1 MKYLGQKDYRHSTPE
16 KTGLLITNLGTPE
29 APTAPALR
37 KYLAEFLWDPRVVEI
52 PRPVWWLLLNLIILR
67 IRPKRSAAAYEKVWT
82 SEGSPLMSRTR
93 NQCAGIKHQLEML
106 GLAHLE
112 VEFAMRYGQPSIES
126 ALLKLQQKNVS
137 KLVVLPLYPQY
148 SGSTTGSTFDA
159 IAHTFTKL
167 RWTPELRFIQKYAA
181 HDAYITA
188 CAEQIHNHWQT
199 HGRNEKLIFSFH
211 GVPKRYLMSG
221 DPYHCQCHKTARLI
235 VAKLHLSD
243 DQWMTTF
250 QSRFGREEWLQ
261 PYTDKTMEK
270 LGQQGV
276 KSLDI
281 FCPGFS
287 SDCVE
292 TLEEIDMEN
301 REIFMESGGSEFS
314 YIPALNSDDAHIKAL
329 TQIALEHMQG
339 WPAADPDFVPIEID
353 ELCQQRALARG
364 AKQ

>member
-1 MKYLGQKDYRHSTPE
+1 
-16 KTGLLITNLGTPE
+16 
-29 APTAPALR
+29 
-37 KYLAEFLWDPRVVEI
+37 
-52 PRPVWWLLLNLIILR
+52 
-67 IRPKRSAAAYEKVWT
+67 
-82 SEGSPLMSRTR
+82 
-93 NQCAGIKHQLEML
+93 
-106 GLAHLE
+106 
-112 VEFAMRYGQPSIES
+112 
-126 ALLKLQQKNVS
+126 
-137 KLVVLPLYPQY
+137 
-148 SGSTTGSTFDA
+148 
-159 IAHTFTKL
+159 
-167 RWTPELRFIQKYAA
+167 
-181 HDAYITA
+181 
-188 CAEQIHNHWQT
+188 
-199 HGRNEKLIFSFH
+199 
-211 GVPKRYLMSG
+211 
-221 DPYHCQCHKTARLI
+221 
-235 VAKLHLSD
+235 
-243 DQWMTTF
+243 
-250 QSRFGREEWLQ
+250 
-261 PYTDKTMEK
+261 MEK

>member
-1 MKYLGQKDYRHSTPE
+1 MKYLGHKDYSHSSPE

-52 PRPVWWLLLNLIILR
+52 PRPVWWLILNLIILR
-67 IRPKRSAAAYEKVWT
+67 IRPKKSAAAYEKVWT
-82 SEGSPLMSRTR
+82 SEGSPLMSHTR
-93 NQCAGIKHQLEML
+93 NQCAGIKQQLEML

-126 ALLKLQQKNVS
+126 ALLKLQEKNVS

-167 RWTPELRFIQKYAA
+167 RWTPELRFIQKYAD
-181 HDAYITA
+181 HDEYINA
-188 CAEQIHNHWQT
+188 CAEQIHSHWQT

-211 GVPKRYLMSG
+211 GVPKRYLLSG

-235 VAKLHLSD
+235 VQQLQLSD

-276 KSLDI
+276 KSIDI

-301 REIFMESGGSEFS
+301 REIFIEAGGSEFS

-339 WPAADPDFVPIEID
+339 WPAADPSFVAMQID
-353 ELCQQRALARG
+353 EQCQQRARAKG

>member
-1 MKYLGQKDYRHSTPE
+1 MKYLGHKDYNHSSPE

-29 APTAPALR
+29 AATAPALR

-52 PRPVWWLLLNLIILR
+52 PRPIWWLILNLIILR

-82 SEGSPLMSRTR
+82 SEGSPLMLHTR
-93 NQCAGIKHQLEML
+93 AQCTGIKHQFQAQGL
-106 GLAHLE
+106 GHIE
-112 VEFAMRYGQPSIES
+112 VEFAMRYGQPSIQS
-126 ALLKLQQKNVS
+126 ALLKLQEKNVS

-159 IAHTFTKL
+159 IAHTFTKM
-167 RWTPELRFIQKYAA
+167 RWTPELRFVQKYAD
-181 HDAYITA
+181 HDEYIRA
-188 CAEQIHNHWQT
+188 CVEQIQKHWQT

-235 VAKLHLSD
+235 AENLQLAD

-276 KSLDI
+276 KSIDI

-301 REIFMESGGSEFS
+301 REIFLEAGGSEFS
-314 YIPALNSDDAHIKAL
+314 YIAALNANDAHIQAL
-329 TQIALEHMQG
+329 SQIALEHMQG
-339 WPAADPDFVPIEID
+339 WPAADPNCSPIERN
-353 ELCQQRALARG
+353 EQCKARAIAKG